1 MPKKRILIVD
11 DEYVSLTKLN
21 MLLEQYGECETATSG
36 EQALELFALAAEDNE
51 PFDLITLDIS
61 MNGQSGIE
69 TLKIIREIETKGS
82 HVEVI
87 MITGMTDAQNIRDS
101 FKCGCTKLMT
111 KPLVTQELHEAMKAM
126 RWSKL

>member
-1 MPKKRILIVD
+1 MLD
-11 DEYVSLTKLN
+11 DAGIDLN
-21 MLLEQYGECETATSG
+21 FLPFNVQIKAGYAKGL
-36 EQALELFALAAEDNE
+36 NE
-51 PFDLITLDIS
+51 FK
-61 MNGQSGIE
+61 